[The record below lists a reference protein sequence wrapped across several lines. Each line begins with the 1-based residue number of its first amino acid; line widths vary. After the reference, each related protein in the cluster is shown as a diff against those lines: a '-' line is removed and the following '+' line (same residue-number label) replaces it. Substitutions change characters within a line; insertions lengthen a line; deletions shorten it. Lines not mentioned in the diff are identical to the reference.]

1 MKIDRIYNAVRH
13 DCGLLL
19 RCGVVA
25 AGGNMSTDWNAAVS
39 PSGILGLEGISCSVG
54 DWVVHMCTK
63 GPEMSTTV

>member
-1 MKIDRIYNAVRH
+1 M
-13 DCGLLL
+13 
-19 RCGVVA
+19 VA
-25 AGGNMSTDWNAAVS
+25 AGGNMCTDWNAAVS